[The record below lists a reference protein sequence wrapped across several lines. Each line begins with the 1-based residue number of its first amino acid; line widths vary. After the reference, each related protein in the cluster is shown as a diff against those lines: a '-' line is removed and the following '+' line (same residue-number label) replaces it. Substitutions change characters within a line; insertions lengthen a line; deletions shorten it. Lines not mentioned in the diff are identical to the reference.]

1 MTQTER
7 ADVVIVG
14 GAIVGSSVATFLALR
29 PDFDGRIVVVERDPS
44 FRTSSTTLSAASI
57 RLQFSTPLNIEISRF
72 GVEVIKH
79 PDRYLAVDG
88 EIPEFDFVE
97 NGYLFL
103 ATDAGLAT
111 LERNHAIQREL
122 DVPVVL
128 LSPSELRQRFGW
140 MNVEDLAGAS
150 LGLENE
156 GWFDAHALLQGFRR
170 RARSLGVVERIG
182 EVVAVDRDG
191 DRVSGVRLADGSH
204 IAAGWVVNAAGPRAA
219 DVARMVDVE
228 LPVRPRKRL
237 VFHLDAPISL
247 GAAPLTIDPSGVYFR
262 PEGPSYIAGFSPR
275 DGEPDPD
282 TLDLAS
288 DRAPFESFVW
298 PALAHRAPGFD
309 RARLLD
315 SWAGHYE
322 VNTLDHNA
330 IVGPHPVLRNLL
342 FANGFSGHGLQQ
354 APAVGRALAE
364 WICSG
369 RYETL
374 DLAPLG
380 YERIERNRPIRELN
394 VV

>member
-14 GAIVGSSVATFLALR
+14 GAIVGSSVATFLAMR
-29 PDFDGRIVVVERDPS
+29 PDFDGRIVVIERDPT

-72 GVEVIKH
+72 GVDVVKH

-88 EIPEFDFVE
+88 EVPEIDFVE

-103 ATDAGLAT
+103 ATEAGLGT
-111 LERNHAIQREL
+111 LERNHAVQREL
-122 DVPVVL
+122 DVAVVL
-128 LSPSELRQRFGW
+128 LSPGDLRQRFGW
-140 MNVEDLAGAS
+140 MNVDDLAAAS
-150 LGLENE
+150 LGLANE

-170 RARSLGVVERIG
+170 RARSLGVIERIG
-182 EVVAVDRDG
+182 EVTGIDRDG
-191 DRVSGVRLADGSH
+191 DRVSGVRLADGST
-204 IAAGWVVNAAGPRAA
+204 ITTDWVVNAAGPRAA
-219 DVARMVDVE
+219 DVAGMVGIE

-237 VFHLDAPISL
+237 VFHLDAPVRL
-247 GAAPLTIDPSGVYFR
+247 GAAPLTIDPSGIYFR
-262 PEGPSYIAGFSPR
+262 PEGPAYIAGFSPR
-275 DGEPDPD
+275 DGQPDPD

-288 DRAPFESFVW
+288 DLAPFESFVW

-309 RARLLD
+309 QVRLLD

-330 IVGPHPVLRNLL
+330 IVGPHPTITNLL

-354 APAVGRALAE
+354 APAVGRGLAE
-364 WICSG
+364 WICRG

-374 DLAPLG
+374 DLAPLDYG
-380 YERIERNRPIRELN
+380 RIVRNEPIRELN

>member
-111 LERNHAIQREL
+111 LERNHAIQRAL

-128 LSPSELRQRFGW
+128 LSPSELRERFGW
-140 MNVEDLAGAS
+140 MNVDDLAGAS
-150 LGLENE
+150 LGLGNE

-191 DRVSGVRLADGSH
+191 DRVSGVRLADGSR

-380 YERIERNRPIRELN
+380 YERIERNQPIRELN